1 MRRFCLCT
9 HRSLPKPYLPLPI
22 PHHYRKLYDRL
33 AGLYDSIYSFKNYEK
48 ETTKLHELIQ
58 QHKRS
63 LGNKLLDVACGTGGH
78 IAYLK
83 GNYSV
88 EGLDISAPMLRLA
101 KKKHP
106 DVVFYHRNMTNFNL
120 RKQFDVVTC
129 LFSAIGHVRTK
140 RRLNLALRIMARH
153 LKPGGVLVV
162 EPWPTPKQW
171 QIGRIGANFVDEPK
185 LKVARFSI
193 SKARSNLSVLDLHH
207 LVATPNR
214 IEHFVERLEMGLFTH
229 EEYLDAFRTAR
240 LDVEFDSD
248 GLMGRGL
255 YLGTRPLETEL

>member
-1 MRRFCLCT
+1 
-9 HRSLPKPYLPLPI
+9 
-22 PHHYRKLYDRL
+22 LYDRL
-33 AGLYDSIYSFKNYEK
+33 AELYDAIYSFKNYEK
-48 ETTKLHELIQ
+48 ETAKLHQLIQ

-63 LGNKLLDVACGTGGH
+63 PGNELLDVACGTGGH

-83 GNYSV
+83 GNYSI

-101 KKKHP
+101 RKKHP
-106 DVVFYHRNMTNFNL
+106 DIVFHRGDMTSFKL

-129 LFSAIGHVRTK
+129 LFSAIGHVKTK
-140 RRLNLALRIMARH
+140 RRLDLAIRTMARH

-171 QIGRIGANFVDEPK
+171 QIGRLGANFVDEPN

-193 SKARSNLSVLDLHH
+193 SKAQGKLSVLDLHH
-207 LVATPNR
+207 LVALPNR

-229 EEYLDAFRTAR
+229 DEYLEAFREAR
-240 LDVEFDSD
+240 LEATYDKE

-255 YLGTRPLETEL
+255 YLGVRPLG

>member
-1 MRRFCLCT
+1 
-9 HRSLPKPYLPLPI
+9 
-22 PHHYRKLYDRL
+22 LYDRL
-33 AGLYDSIYSFKNYEK
+33 AELYDAIYSFKNYEK
-48 ETTKLHELIQ
+48 EAAKLHQLIQ

-63 LGNKLLDVACGTGGH
+63 PGNDLLDVACGTGGH

-106 DVVFYHRNMTNFNL
+106 EVVFYRRDMTNFKL
-120 RKQFDVVTC
+120 KKQFDVVTC
-129 LFSAIGHVRTK
+129 LFSAIGHVKTK
-140 RRLNLALRIMARH
+140 RRLDLAVLTMASH

-171 QIGRIGANFVDEPK
+171 QIGRLGANIVDEPN

-193 SKARSNLSVLDLHH
+193 SKARGKLSVQDLHH
-207 LVATPNR
+207 LVATPHR
-214 IEHFVERLEMGLFTH
+214 IEHFVERLEMGLFNRD
-229 EEYLDAFRTAR
+229 EYLDAFRQAR
-240 LDVEFDSD
+240 LETIYDPE

-255 YLGTRPLETEL
+255 YIGTR

>member
-1 MRRFCLCT
+1 
-9 HRSLPKPYLPLPI
+9 
-22 PHHYRKLYDRL
+22 LYDRL
-33 AGLYDSIYSFKNYEK
+33 AELYDSIYSFKNYEK
-48 ETTKLHELIQ
+48 EATKLHELIQ

-63 LGNKLLDVACGTGGH
+63 LGNELLDVACGTGGH

-83 GNYSV
+83 GYYSV
-88 EGLDISAPMLRLA
+88 EGLDISVPMLKLA
-101 KKKHP
+101 RKKHP
-106 DVVFYHRNMTNFNL
+106 DVVFYRGDMTNFKL

-129 LFSAIGHVRTK
+129 LFSAVGHVKTK
-140 RRLNLALRIMARH
+140 RRLDLAIRTMAHH
-153 LKPGGVLVV
+153 LKPGGLLVV

-171 QIGRIGANFVDEPK
+171 QIGRLGANFVDEPN

-193 SKARSNLSVLDLHH
+193 GKARGKLSVLDLHH

-229 EEYLDAFRTAR
+229 DEYLGAFRRANLETTY
-240 LDVEFDSD
+240 DSE

-255 YLGTRPLETEL
+255 YIGTR